1 MWASRLRPYPWPDPR
16 AARATIRARGLDGRD
31 RRLDVRPA
39 TNTITF
45 HGAAGAS
52 IQGGAIADVDI
63 VYGCNMPPVG

>member
-1 MWASRLRPYPWPDPR
+1 MD
-16 AARATIRARGLDGRD
+16 ATDGWTYD
-31 RRLDVRPA
+31 PA